1 VTALP
6 RRFLAR
12 FPGRA
17 DAADEDKA
25 GIAGLWHIDGDF
37 ALA

>member
-1 VTALP
+1 MIALP

-17 DAADEDKA
+17 DTADEDKA
-25 GIAGLWHIDGDF
+25 GIGGRRHIDGDF
-37 ALA
+37 PVA